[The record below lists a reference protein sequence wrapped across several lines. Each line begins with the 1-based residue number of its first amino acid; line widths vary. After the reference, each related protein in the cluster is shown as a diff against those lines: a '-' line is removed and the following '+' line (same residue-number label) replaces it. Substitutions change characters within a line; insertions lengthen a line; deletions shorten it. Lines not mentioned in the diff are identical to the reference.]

1 MSKYG
6 KKRNKK
12 KHRIWTFFV
21 QFSLVEGL
29 RRSFPPLG
37 LAKGI
42 LDSSYLLIPTI
53 NDENKKMKSRFLI
66 SLSNTRYKKIKIY
79 GPLSFILSFVQDH
92 LIKKLEFSSISF
104 ISAQSFDQNIWPSF
118 IYSFFCTWSFDHK
131 LVSLLIYFLYLHT
144 TIRRKYMVFFH
155 WFFLLCKPFNQK
167 WGPSL
172 IHFFHLHSTIRP
184 KLGVIL

>member
-6 KKRNKK
+6 KIRNRK

-37 LAKGI
+37 LGKGI

-53 NDENKKMKSRFLI
+53 NDEHKNMKSRVLI

-92 LIKKLEFSSISF
+92 LTKKLEFSSISF
-104 ISAQSFDQNIWPSF
+104 ISTRPFDQNICSSF
-118 IYSFFCTWSFDHK
+118 IYSFFCSWLSNQK
-131 LVSLLIYFLYLHT
+131 LGCSLIYFFYLR
-144 TIRRKYMVFFH
+144 TIIRPKHMVLFH
-155 WFFLLCKPFNQK
+155 LFFLLYM
-167 WGPSL
+167 
-172 IHFFHLHSTIRP
+172 IIRP
-184 KLGVIL
+184 